1 MIGWVILYLVILHV
15 FSSLTGSM
23 ILHLHEVEEGTS
35 YQKLPACY
43 SGVAQKLYL
52 AMQVIVLHLEVMK
65 EVGGIHLTSKYKN
78 CQMSEFNYKG
88 AGN

>member
-52 AMQVIVLHLEVMK
+52 AMKDIVLHLCSLLRGK
-65 EVGGIHLTSKYKN
+65 PGRDRWRIGLTPHKQVSLH
-78 CQMSEFNYKG
+78 
-88 AGN
+88 